1 MPDPKPTPRV
11 TNESAC
17 EAFAFVARCT
27 APSGPD
33 LYPAIRE
40 VSKYLAEQRALS
52 ATRLPREGGAMKITH
67 EQEAVELLRYQLRW
81 SSLDWLAWGTKKRA
95 RQAARWIARELDS
108 APTRKKAKKR

>member
-1 MPDPKPTPRV
+1 MTDPKPIPRV

-52 ATRLPREGGAMKITH
+52 ATRKADVATVRTALMRRWTELPPEVT
-67 EQEAVELLRYQLRW
+67 EA
-81 SSLDWLAWGTKKRA
+81 LDRLGK
-95 RQAARWIARELDS
+95 E
-108 APTRKKAKKR
+108 